1 MQLVT
6 DVYRVSKK
14 FPQKE
19 TYGLVNQIRRAA
31 VSIPSNIAEGAGRQ
45 TSKEFVQFLHIAQGS
60 LSELD
65 TQLEISNRLGFL
77 SQKDWSELEV
87 MMNRIDKMVS
97 GLIRHKKSSNVLR
110 LTPHEKM
117 NNQVDD
123 KGVQ

>member
-6 DVYRVSKK
+6 DVYRVSKN
-14 FPQKE
+14 FPEKE

-65 TQLEISNRLGFL
+65 TQLEISKRLGFL
-77 SQKDWSELEV
+77 SQKDWSELEA

-97 GLIRHKKSSNVLR
+97 GLIRHKKSPNALR
-110 LTPHEKM
+110 LTLHEKM